1 MTCMTRITRMGRTLG
16 RMTRT
21 LARMTRIL
29 LVQLH
34 RSIQVSFAA
43 LFDRGFPSLS
53 MTSIRGSIHQGHET
67 FSENSRGRQCTFVSH
82 AAFLFLAAEY

>member
-1 MTCMTRITRMGRTLG
+1 MTCMTRMTRMARTLG
-16 RMTRT
+16 RMTR
-21 LARMTRIL
+21 I
-29 LVQLH
+29 LVQL
-34 RSIQVSFAA
+34 RSIQVRFAA

-67 FSENSRGRQCTFVSH
+67 FSEHSRGRQCTFVSH